1 MKREQQQ
8 ANADEFCALDH
19 FHTMISAGDAALRQ
33 RNASDECPLE
43 V

>member
-1 MKREQQQ
+1 
-8 ANADEFCALDH
+8 
-19 FHTMISAGDAALRQ
+19 MISAGDAALRQ